1 MMKIKHLLLTAIL
14 ICISCTDKK
23 ETVQK
28 DVVPHDNETTIKTA
42 KKLPENLERWL
53 KFYKAENPD
62 FSADSFTLLD
72 SADLRYSPSAVKA
85 NFEEDFNPIYEPFLV
100 YSPDKSK
107 YIDFDSYHWFTD
119 ENGNPGFEADQ
130 QVSLVHLPSKTVRQL
145 SYFGPSFTIEDAYW
159 EGDSAAV
166 LLGNTYE
173 KVPFYIRYNF
183 NRNMTYTYRSADTL
197 KVTRSYTEDRLKK
210 KGIGGK

>member
-1 MMKIKHLLLTAIL
+1 MKFKYLLLPGIL

-23 ETVQK
+23 ETVPK
-28 DVVPHDNETTIKTA
+28 TAVPRDNETTIKTA

-53 KFYKAENPD
+53 NFYKSENPD
-62 FSADSFTLLD
+62 FSEDSFSLVD
-72 SADLRYSPSAVKA
+72 SADLKYSPSQVKA
-85 NFEEDFNPIYEPFLV
+85 NFEESFDRRYEPFLV

-119 ENGNPGFEADQ
+119 DNGNPGFEADQ
-130 QVSLVHLPSKTVRQL
+130 QVSLVHLPSKTVRQI

-166 LLGNTYE
+166 LMGNTYE

-183 NRNMTYTYRSADTL
+183 NRNMTYTYRSTDTL
-197 KVTRSYTEDRLKK
+197 KVARSYTEERLRK